1 MRSTTKPPCPLLPVA
16 LLVALSVLP
25 LTPSALKA
33 EEARTLVRAARE
45 EIEAVRGEIQRAEP
59 YPGGGRWMGRLR
71 GVREKLLEASGND
84 VRHCRWFERAI
95 EDFADRKKE
104 DAKIVLDDVASRLSL
119 MEDSMA
125 PRREETKENTLRPP
139 DEVKSLLRG
148 SQGNK
153 AERPQTRQRVEE
165 DRGEVRREQ
174 ARREEAPQAEPA
186 ADGPEANRGKGAT
199 VSTPTTGGGFSSW
212 GWVILAG
219 LVLTVLAVGVFFY
232 LSSPRSPRSP
242 KPETT
247 TSTEVSL
254 KENDAR
260 QIVEESPANLWR
272 QADGLASEK
281 RFRDALRLVYLAVL
295 ASLHRRQ
302 FIRFEPTRTNGEYVR
317 QLRLSE
323 QAPSEWHDPFQ
334 RLTQCFETAWYGE
347 RLCEESDYRIGRTLA
362 DRMQ

>member
-1 MRSTTKPPCPLLPVA
+1 MLSTTKSPCLPLPVA
-16 LLVALSVLP
+16 LLVALSVLT
-25 LTPSALKA
+25 LASSASIA
-33 EEARTLVRAARE
+33 EEARTLVRTARE
-45 EIEAVRGEIQRAEP
+45 EIEAIRGEIQRAEP

-71 GVREKLLEASGND
+71 GVRDKLLEATGND
-84 VRHCRWFERAI
+84 VRRCRWFERAI
-95 EDFADRKKE
+95 ADFADRKKD
-104 DAKIVLDDVASRLSL
+104 DASIVLKDIASRLSL
-119 MEDSMA
+119 MHDSMV
-125 PRREETKENTLRPP
+125 PSGEEAKEHAVRSP

-153 AERPQTRQRVEE
+153 AERPQTRRRVEE

-174 ARREEAPQAEPA
+174 ERREEVPQAEPE
-186 ADGPEANRGKGAT
+186 ADGPRTNRSKGAT
-199 VSTPTTGGGFSSW
+199 VSSPTTGGGFSSW
-212 GWVILAG
+212 GWVVLAG
-219 LVLTVLAVGVFFY
+219 LVLAVLAVGVFFY

-242 KPETT
+242 KPEAS
-247 TSTEVSL
+247 TSAEVSL

-272 QADGLASEK
+272 QADSLASER

-317 QLRLSE
+317 QLRLSDR
-323 QAPSEWHDPFQ
+323 APSEWHDPFQ

-347 RLCEESDYRIGRTLA
+347 RPCEESDYRAARTLA